1 MLSSIIIRSAAAFGG
16 APFRLVKST
25 ALGSAAGGAAGGAAA
40 GGVPGALVGGAL
52 GLASSLLGG
61 LFGKSNTQKTNQMNY
76 RIMLEQ
82 NRFNAVEAKKNRD
95 WQELMYRMFGTSS
108 AKAND
113 MRAAGLNAL
122 LGDVSASGN
131 VGSGGAAT
139 AAESA
144 QMMPTDYSF
153 IGDAANRGLAAYNTT
168 RSVDASVSLQKSQ
181 ENVNKSIEGVNM
193 AQKGFMESQTDMQKM
208 TYKFAM
214 DTYQNRLLQEQFK
227 AELANWQGFDAMYD
241 ARLKAFSL
249 YNVLPQEVEKN
260 VAQTMSFYA
269 SAFRD
274 IASGKYTLKQTE
286 NYGKWL
292 SIQQTFAHAATVQ
305 GQAALMQGRAAITNA
320 NANSSYLQKLGSYY
334 GSLTS
339 GQNISNQ
346 MQQYYTDFMLGKM
359 PIGKAE
365 LFKDFQK
372 ARLKLFIFF
381 FDLIFLF
388 FLLKSSSSLIT
399 NLFILKSQFFKIRH
413 FFASRLNI
421 TTRTRINQLVIGQG
435 AESVFKLRTEIR
447 SINHRL
453 ERFLNFTDSLRIGT
467 HIIDTLQ
474 QRNIGMKRSTKR
486 IILFINRS
494 NFMLNFL
501 VNRRN
506 KNYFIFCNHN
516 RKF

>member
-1 MLSSIIIRSAAAFGG
+1 MLSNLIIRSTAAFGG
-16 APFRLVKST
+16 TPFRLNKCT
-25 ALGSAAGGAAGGAAA
+25 ALGSAGTGAAAGAAA

-52 GLASSLLGG
+52 GIAGSLLGG
-61 LFGKSNTQKTNQMNY
+61 LFGKHNTDKTNAMNY
-76 RIMLEQ
+76 KIMQEQ
-82 NRFNAVEAKKNRD
+82 NKFNAEEAEKLRD
-95 WQELMYRMFGTSS
+95 WQEMMYRMYGTSS

-131 VGSGGAAT
+131 VGSGASAT

-153 IGDAANRGLAAYNTT
+153 VGDAAQRGLTAYNTT

-193 AQKGFMESQTDMQKM
+193 AQKGLMESQTSMQKM
-208 TYKFAM
+208 TYRFAM

-249 YNVLPQEVEKN
+249 YNVMPQEVEKN

-274 IASGKYTLKQTE
+274 IADGKYTLKQTE

-305 GQAALMQGRAAITNA
+305 GQAALMQGRAALTNA
-320 NANSSYLQKLGSYY
+320 NANVSYLKQLGGYY

-339 GQNISNQ
+339 GQNMSND
-346 MQQYYTDFMLGKM
+346 MQRYYTDFMLGKM
-359 PIGKAE
+359 PISKAE
-365 LFKDFQK
+365 SILRQTPYKHLLDLNIQQNEWS
-372 ARLKLFIFF
+372 LNKLMQEP
-381 FDLIFLF
+381 DLIRSLSGMYKSETSLTNKRVDSYDTDKIFERGESVSRMVKNISDGISNF
-388 FLLKSSSSLIT
+388 TPKPRFNKSSSTGSEPAPPPSG
-399 NLFILKSQFFKIRH
+399 KSWLDAYRE
-413 FFASRLNI
+413 NP
-421 TTRTRINQLVIGQG
+421 
-435 AESVFKLRTEIR
+435 
-447 SINHRL
+447 
-453 ERFLNFTDSLRIGT
+453 
-467 HIIDTLQ
+467 
-474 QRNIGMKRSTKR
+474 
-486 IILFINRS
+486 
-494 NFMLNFL
+494 
-501 VNRRN
+501 
-506 KNYFIFCNHN
+506 NYSPTGY
-516 RKF
+516 K

>member
-1 MLSSIIIRSAAAFGG
+1 MLSDVIFRSTAAFGG
-16 APFRLVKST
+16 APFRLKKCT
-25 ALGSAAGGAAGGAAA
+25 ALTSAAGGAAGGSAL

-52 GLASSLLGG
+52 GVASSLLGG
-61 LFGKSNTQKTNQMNY
+61 LFGNHNTNKVNQMNY
-76 RIMLEQ
+76 SIMQEQ
-82 NRFNAVEAKKNRD
+82 NRFNAEEAKKNRD

-131 VGSGGAAT
+131 VGSGSAAT

-168 RSVDASVSLQKSQ
+168 RSVDASVSLQRSQ
-181 ENVNKSIEGVNM
+181 ENVNKSIEGVNI
-193 AQKGFMESQTDMQKM
+193 AQRGLMESQTDMQKM

-249 YNVLPQEVEKN
+249 YNVMPQEVEKN

-274 IASGKYTLKQTE
+274 IAAGKYTLKQTE

-305 GQAALMQGRAAITNA
+305 GQAALMQGRAALTNA
-320 NANSSYLQKLGSYY
+320 SANASYLKQLGGYY
-334 GSLTS
+334 GALTS
-339 GQNISNQ
+339 GQHMSND
-346 MQQYYTDFMLGKM
+346 MQRYYTDFMLGRM

-365 LFKDFQK
+365 SLLRQTPYKHLLDLNIQQNEWS
-372 ARLKLFIFF
+372 LNKLMQEP
-381 FDLIFLF
+381 DLIRSLSGMY
-388 FLLKSSSSLIT
+388 KSETSLT
-399 NLFILKSQFFKIRH
+399 NKRVDSYNTDKIFER
-413 FFASRLNI
+413 
-421 TTRTRINQLVIGQG
+421 G
-435 AESVFKLRTEIR
+435 ESVTRMFK
-447 SINHRL
+447 
-453 ERFLNFTDSLRIGT
+453 NFSDGV
-467 HIIDTLQ
+467 
-474 QRNIGMKRSTKR
+474 
-486 IILFINRS
+486 S
-494 NFMLNFL
+494 NFLPKPRF
-501 VNRRN
+501 NRGSFTGSEPAPPPSGKSWLDAYREN
-506 KNYFIFCNHN
+506 PDYSPTGYK
-516 RKF
+516 

>member
-1 MLSSIIIRSAAAFGG
+1 MLSNIISRSTAAFGG
-16 APFRLVKST
+16 APFRLKKCT
-25 ALGSAAGGAAGGAAA
+25 ALTSAATGAAGGSAA

-52 GLASSLLGG
+52 GVASSLLGG
-61 LFGKSNTQKTNQMNY
+61 LFGNHNTNKINQMNY

-82 NRFNAVEAKKNRD
+82 NRFNAEEAKKNRD

-193 AQKGFMESQTDMQKM
+193 AQKGFLESQTDMQKM

-249 YNVLPQEVEKN
+249 YNVMPQEVEKN

-274 IASGKYTLKQTE
+274 IAAGKYTLKQTE

-320 NANSSYLQKLGSYY
+320 NANASYLKQLGGYY
-334 GSLTS
+334 GALTS
-339 GQNISNQ
+339 GQRMSND
-346 MQQYYTDFMLGKM
+346 MQRYYTDFMLGKM

-365 LFKDFQK
+365 SILRQTPYKHLLDLNIQQNEWS
-372 ARLKLFIFF
+372 LNKLMQEP
-381 FDLIFLF
+381 DLIRSLSGMY
-388 FLLKSSSSLIT
+388 KSETSLT
-399 NLFILKSQFFKIRH
+399 NKRVDSYDTDKIFER
-413 FFASRLNI
+413 
-421 TTRTRINQLVIGQG
+421 G
-435 AESVFKLRTEIR
+435 ESVSRMFKNVSDGI
-447 SINHRL
+447 S
-453 ERFLNFTDSLRIGT
+453 NFTPKPKFSKGSSVGEPTPPPSGKSWLDAYRE
-467 HIIDTLQ
+467 
-474 QRNIGMKRSTKR
+474 NP
-486 IILFINRS
+486 
-494 NFMLNFL
+494 
-501 VNRRN
+501 
-506 KNYFIFCNHN
+506 NYSPTGY
-516 RKF
+516 K

>member
-1 MLSSIIIRSAAAFGG
+1 MLSNMILRSTAAFGG
-16 APFRLVKST
+16 APFRLKKCT
-25 ALGSAAGGAAGGAAA
+25 ALTSAAGGAAAGSAA

-52 GLASSLLGG
+52 GVASSLLGG
-61 LFGKSNTQKTNQMNY
+61 LFGSHNTNKTNQMNY
-76 RIMLEQ
+76 RIMQEQ
-82 NRFNAVEAKKNRD
+82 NRFNADEAKKNRD

-131 VGSGGAAT
+131 VGSGAAAT

-153 IGDAANRGLAAYNTT
+153 IGNAADHGLAAYNTT

-193 AQKGFMESQTDMQKM
+193 AQKGLMESQTDMQKM
-208 TYKFAM
+208 TYKFAQ

-227 AELANWQGFDAMYD
+227 AELENWRGFDAMYD

-249 YNVLPQEVEKN
+249 YNVMPQEVEKN

-274 IASGKYTLKQTE
+274 IAQGKYTLKQTE

-305 GQAALMQGRAAITNA
+305 GQAALMQGRASIVNA
-320 NANSSYLQKLGSYY
+320 NANASYLKKLGGYY
-334 GSLTS
+334 GALTS
-339 GQNISNQ
+339 GQYMSND
-346 MQQYYTDFMLGKM
+346 MQRYYTDFMLGKM

-365 LFKDFQK
+365 SILRQTPYKHLLDLNVQQNEWS
-372 ARLKLFIFF
+372 LNKLMQEP
-381 FDLIFLF
+381 DLIRSLSGMY
-388 FLLKSSSSLIT
+388 KSETSLT
-399 NLFILKSQFFKIRH
+399 NKRVDSYDTDKIFER
-413 FFASRLNI
+413 
-421 TTRTRINQLVIGQG
+421 G
-435 AESVFKLRTEIR
+435 ESVTRMFKNVTDGVG
-447 SINHRL
+447 NFVPKYRL
-453 ERFLNFTDSLRIGT
+453 SKGSSGAAPTPPPSGKSWLDAYRENP
-467 HIIDTLQ
+467 
-474 QRNIGMKRSTKR
+474 
-486 IILFINRS
+486 
-494 NFMLNFL
+494 
-501 VNRRN
+501 
-506 KNYFIFCNHN
+506 NYSPTGY
-516 RKF
+516 K

>member
-1 MLSSIIIRSAAAFGG
+1 MFSNIILRSTAAFGG
-16 APFRLVKST
+16 APFRLNKCT
-25 ALGSAAGGAAGGAAA
+25 ALTSAASGAAGGSAV
-40 GGVPGALVGGAL
+40 GGVPGALIGGAL
-52 GLASSLLGG
+52 GVASSLLGG
-61 LFGKSNTQKTNQMNY
+61 LFGSHNTNKINSMNY
-76 RIMLEQ
+76 RIMQEQ
-82 NRFNAVEAKKNRD
+82 NRFNAEEAKKNRD

-113 MRAAGLNAL
+113 LRAAGLNAL

-131 VGSGGAAT
+131 VGSGAAAS

-144 QMMPTDYSF
+144 EMMPTDYSF

-193 AQKGFMESQTDMQKM
+193 AQKGLMESQSDMQKM
-208 TYKFAM
+208 TYKFAL

-249 YNVLPQEVEKN
+249 YNVMPQEVEKN

-320 NANSSYLQKLGSYY
+320 NANASYLKQLGGYY
-334 GSLTS
+334 GALTS
-339 GQNISNQ
+339 GQHMSND
-346 MQQYYTDFMLGKM
+346 MQRYYTDFMLGRL

-365 LFKDFQK
+365 SILRQTPYKHLLDLNIQQNEWSLN
-372 ARLKLFIFF
+372 RLMQEP
-381 FDLIFLF
+381 DLIRSLSGMY
-388 FLLKSSSSLIT
+388 KSETSLT
-399 NLFILKSQFFKIRH
+399 NKRVDSYDTDKIFER
-413 FFASRLNI
+413 
-421 TTRTRINQLVIGQG
+421 G
-435 AESVFKLRTEIR
+435 ESVTRMFKNVSDGIG
-447 SINHRL
+447 
-453 ERFLNFTDSLRIGT
+453 NFTPKPKFNKGS
-467 HIIDTLQ
+467 
-474 QRNIGMKRSTKR
+474 STGGSPTPPPGGKSWLDAYR
-486 IILFINRS
+486 ENP
-494 NFMLNFL
+494 
-501 VNRRN
+501 
-506 KNYFIFCNHN
+506 NYSPTGN
-516 RKF
+516 

>member
-1 MLSSIIIRSAAAFGG
+1 MLINYIIRSAAAFGG
-16 APFRLVKST
+16 APFCSKKCT
-25 ALGSAAGGAAGGAAA
+25 ALSSAGAGAGAGAAV

-52 GLASSLLGG
+52 GVASSLLGG
-61 LFGKSNTQKTNQMNY
+61 LFGKHNTDKTNQTNY
-76 RIMLEQ
+76 KIMQEQ
-82 NRFNAVEAKKNRD
+82 NRFNSEEAQKNRD

-131 VGSGGAAT
+131 VGSGASAT

-153 IGDAANRGLAAYNTT
+153 VGDAANHGLAAYNTT

-193 AQKGFMESQTDMQKM
+193 AQKGLMESQTSMQKM
-208 TYKFAM
+208 TYKFAQ

-227 AELANWQGFDAMYD
+227 AELENWRGFDAMYD

-249 YNVLPQEVEKN
+249 YNVMPQEVEKN

-274 IASGKYTLKQTE
+274 IAAGKYTLKQTE

-305 GQAALMQGRAAITNA
+305 GQAALMQGRAALTNASA
-320 NANSSYLQKLGSYY
+320 NANYLKQLGGYY
-334 GSLTS
+334 GALTS
-339 GQNISNQ
+339 GQHMSNDIQ
-346 MQQYYTDFMLGKM
+346 RYYTDFMLGRM

-365 LFKDFQK
+365 SILRQTPYKHLLDLNIQQNEWS
-372 ARLKLFIFF
+372 LNKLMQEP
-381 FDLIFLF
+381 DLIRSLSGMY
-388 FLLKSSSSLIT
+388 KSETSLT
-399 NLFILKSQFFKIRH
+399 NKRVDSYDTDKIFER
-413 FFASRLNI
+413 
-421 TTRTRINQLVIGQG
+421 G
-435 AESVFKLRTEIR
+435 ESVTRMVKNVSDGI
-447 SINHRL
+447 S
-453 ERFLNFTDSLRIGT
+453 NFTPKPRFNKGS
-467 HIIDTLQ
+467 
-474 QRNIGMKRSTKR
+474 STGGEPTPPPSGKSWLDAYR
-486 IILFINRS
+486 ENP
-494 NFMLNFL
+494 
-501 VNRRN
+501 
-506 KNYFIFCNHN
+506 NYSPTGY
-516 RKF
+516 K

>member
-1 MLSSIIIRSAAAFGG
+1 MFSNIILRSTAAFGG
-16 APFRLVKST
+16 APFRLKKCT
-25 ALGSAAGGAAGGAAA
+25 ALTSAAGGAAGGSIA

-52 GLASSLLGG
+52 GMASSLLSG
-61 LFGKSNTQKTNQMNY
+61 LFGNHNTNKVNQMNY
-76 RIMLEQ
+76 RIMQEQ
-82 NRFNAVEAKKNRD
+82 NRFNAEEAKKNRD

-131 VGSGGAAT
+131 VGSGASAT

-144 QMMPTDYSF
+144 QILPSDYSYF
-153 IGDAANRGLAAYNTT
+153 GESVNRGLADYNSM

-181 ENVNKSIEGVNM
+181 ENVNKSLEGVNN
-193 AQKGFMESQTDMQKM
+193 AQEGFLNAQTDMQKM

-227 AELANWQGFDAMYD
+227 AELSNWQGFDAMYD

-274 IASGKYTLKQTE
+274 IAAGKYTLKQTE

-305 GQAALMQGRAAITNA
+305 GQASLMQGRAALTNA
-320 NANSSYLQKLGSYY
+320 NANASYLKQIGGYY
-334 GSLTS
+334 GTLTS
-339 GQNISNQ
+339 GQRMSND
-346 MQQYYTDFMLGKM
+346 MQRYYTDFMLGKM

-365 LFKDFQK
+365 SILRQTPYKHLLDLNIQQNEWS
-372 ARLKLFIFF
+372 LNKLMQEP
-381 FDLIFLF
+381 DLIRSLSGMY
-388 FLLKSSSSLIT
+388 KSETSYT
-399 NLFILKSQFFKIRH
+399 NKRVDSYDTDKIFER
-413 FFASRLNI
+413 
-421 TTRTRINQLVIGQG
+421 G
-435 AESVFKLRTEIR
+435 ESVTRMFKNVSDGI
-447 SINHRL
+447 S
-453 ERFLNFTDSLRIGT
+453 NFTPRPKFNKGS
-467 HIIDTLQ
+467 
-474 QRNIGMKRSTKR
+474 STGGDPTPPPSGKSWLDAYR
-486 IILFINRS
+486 ENP
-494 NFMLNFL
+494 
-501 VNRRN
+501 
-506 KNYFIFCNHN
+506 NYSPTGY
-516 RKF
+516 K